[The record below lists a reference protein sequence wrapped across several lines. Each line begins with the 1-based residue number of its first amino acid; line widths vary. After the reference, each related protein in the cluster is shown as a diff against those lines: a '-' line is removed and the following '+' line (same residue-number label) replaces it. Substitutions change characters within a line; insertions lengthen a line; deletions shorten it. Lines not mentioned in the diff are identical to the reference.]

1 MAIYGIT
8 ERGTDTYGFSLPP
21 TYVAPGFAAH
31 PVNYGTI
38 RVTWNAPSAQVYG
51 YRLLTNRYGYPVNE
65 NDGNIVLASTTFPGG
80 TYNDNQVIPGSY
92 HYYGLYVLNAAVS
105 GTWVRAGVAA
115 CLAPFNF
122 ASDKWMLSKL
132 PEHFT
137 QLPNGGE
144 LTGDSS
150 GNSYLAQF
158 LGILGW
164 GFDYVQTQYAM
175 LAQHLNDPYEIPLND
190 LLNMASEVG
199 LVYSPSTPAR
209 TIRKGVANQAHVSR
223 QRGTFLGLA
232 NEIVIRTG
240 WGADVQ
246 LGRNMLL
253 ATDESAF
260 LSPVFDAWTS
270 QRYYVI
276 GECVWT
282 GTVSASRV
290 WTGSGYWYQ
299 ALLNS
304 QNVQPPGD
312 GTSNS
317 YWECLSYLPNFL
329 QTLTSSRTSLPVNW
343 EALDLAS
350 GNGYTPSGTLS
361 QVLGVPNILSTG
373 NAWNALALDNL
384 AGSTQTF
391 LVRSVSRA
399 TSDLNLIPD
408 GGFEAG
414 FTAIATGV
422 RPDPTWIPASWPK
435 LYRFVPPHAG
445 VSLPDY
451 FGQKGQQPGMYL
463 IPAFWTG
470 VNCWIVRTGTSP
482 NTGSWCGEIIPQ
494 NTSSGTVT
502 AGSPWFSV
510 TAGDAVTI
518 TSEQRYAPTASSFSS
533 TSQIDW
539 FDSHG
544 SPVAGIPS
552 STPVVT
558 ALTSSYAAVSCSG
571 TAPAGAFYGCLSVA
585 IPSTQ
590 KALIDDVTA
599 AVTASLSSTNAPD
612 QADVIANAIPVP
624 WADSSKLWDPAKRYA
639 TGSLV
644 QYRGLPF
651 KALRASTGVIPPLN
665 DVASTEWTPLSEH
678 ARIRL
683 AVSAYVSG
691 ATAIPA
697 TPFVEWYD
705 QHGNFI
711 SRVFGQT
718 AAADGTVA
726 KPASLYYD
734 SFIEQ
739 SRLTSTGGS
748 GSVTLS
754 NWEAS
759 FWANQTMA
767 GAPAYTT
774 LHTVVNPAVPQ
785 IWAGT
790 QPAPSIGNSGW
801 SAKWVATFT
810 PEVSGTYLFQMY
822 ALSTGSPVV
831 SVGSRLIVNGEILLN
846 NWTASFDGSA
856 FVELAAGTL
865 TTVEVDYKVPG
876 QPPGAWTANLT
887 PGTWTPPSANANWTS
902 AFFPVIGSY
911 NYKASA
917 SMNAGS
923 GSFFTHAGVTAQV
936 IWFDAAGVIISTS
949 QATKTGSS
957 GTLTASFNGVA
968 PAEAVNAQFYVSVQG
983 YVSTFTMSFAQQLST
998 LATTELLL
1006 PATNTFVASG
1016 PQYSNFLA
1024 GRYEDTSQENWGA
1037 NVGAFNVLAGHAW
1050 PVTLNTRSYSLMS
1063 GPANTMLGVTL
1074 RTLPSGALAQGL
1086 IFRFSSDTS
1095 YWRCD
1100 QAGIRR
1106 VSGSTWTTGATHS
1119 AAFTAG
1125 DRMTLELNGNVITCF
1140 RNGVQV
1146 STVTSSYNAT
1156 MASHGILSN
1165 DVLES

>member
-1 MAIYGIT
+1 MAIYGVT
-8 ERGTDTYGFSLPP
+8 ARGTDTYGFSFPP
-21 TYVAPGFAAH
+21 TYVAPGFTANS
-31 PVNYGTI
+31 VNYGTI
-38 RVTWNAPSAQVYG
+38 RVMWNAPTAPVYG
-51 YRLLTNRYGYPVNE
+51 YRLIANRYGYPVNE
-65 NDGNIVLASTTFPGG
+65 NDGSIILESTTFPGG
-80 TYNDNQVIPGSY
+80 TFNDTQVIPGSY

-105 GTWVRAGVAA
+105 GTWIRAGVAA

-122 ASDKWMLSKL
+122 ASDKWMLNKL
-132 PEHFT
+132 PGHFT

-150 GNSYLAQF
+150 GNSYLEQF

-164 GFDYVQTQYAM
+164 GFDYIQTQYAM
-175 LAQHLNDPYEIPLND
+175 LAQHLNDPYEIPFND
-190 LLNMASEVG
+190 LLNMAAEVG

-246 LGRNMLL
+246 LGPNMML

-270 QRYYVI
+270 QRYYLT
-276 GECVWT
+276 GECVWV
-282 GTVSASRV
+282 GTPSTSRV
-290 WTGSGYWYQ
+290 WSGNGHWYQ
-299 ALLNS
+299 ATAPS
-304 QNVQPPGD
+304 QNVQPPNG
-312 GTSNS
+312 S
-317 YWECLSYLPNFL
+317 YWSLLAYTPDFL
-329 QTLTSSRTSLPVNW
+329 QTLTSSRTSLPVSW

-350 GNGYTPSGTLS
+350 SNGYVPPGTLT
-361 QVLGVPNILSTG
+361 QVLGVPNIPANG

-384 AGSTQTF
+384 AGSPQTF
-391 LVRSVSRA
+391 LLRSVSRA

-414 FTAIATGV
+414 FTAIKTGV

-435 LYRFVPPHAG
+435 LYRFVPPNSG

-451 FGQKGQQPGMYL
+451 FGQKGQQSGMYL

-470 VNCWIVRTGTSP
+470 VNCWIVRTAVSP

-510 TAGDAVTI
+510 TAGDAVTV

-533 TSQIDW
+533 TSQINW

-544 SPVAGIPS
+544 ALVS
-552 STPVVT
+552 SATPVVT

-571 TAPAGAFYGCLSVA
+571 TAPAGALYGCLSVA

-590 KALIDDVTA
+590 KALIDDVAA
-599 AVTASLSSTNAPD
+599 AVTASLSSTHAPD
-612 QADVIANAIPVP
+612 QADVVANAIPVP
-624 WADSSKLWDPAKRYA
+624 WTDSSKLWDPAKRYA

-651 KALRASTGVIPPLN
+651 KALRASTGVTPPLN

-678 ARIRL
+678 ARVRL

-711 SRVFGQT
+711 DRVFAQT
-718 AAADGTVA
+718 AAANGTVA
-726 KPASLYYD
+726 KPANLYYD

-739 SRLTSTGGS
+739 SRLSTTGS
-748 GSVTLS
+748 NGTVVLPPWT
-754 NWEAS
+754 AS
-759 FWANQTMA
+759 FWQNFNMS
-767 GAPAYTT
+767 GAPAIVRTDAA
-774 LHTVVNPAVPQ
+774 VNFTWP
-785 IWAGT
+785 GT
-790 QPAPSIGNSGW
+790 QPSPSIGNSGW
-801 SAKWVATFT
+801 SAKWETSFT
-810 PEVSGTYLFQMY
+810 PPVSGVYTFAISAQ
-822 ALSTGSPVV
+822 SGF
-831 SVGSRLIVNGEILLN
+831 RLIVNGVTELN
-846 NWTASFDGSA
+846 NWASVTSSSQSA
-856 FVELAAGTL
+856 TVTLPAGTPA
-865 TTVEVDYKVPG
+865 TVEVDYNVPG
-876 QPPGAWTANLT
+876 EPPGAWTSNLI
-887 PGTWTPPSANANWTS
+887 PATWNPPNSHSSWTS
-902 AFFPVIGSY
+902 PLFPVIGSFF
-911 NYKASA
+911 YKLSA
-917 SMNAGS
+917 SLLLVPAS
-923 GSFFTHAGVTAQV
+923 GAYLTAQV
-936 IWFDAAGVIISTS
+936 IWFDAAGVIISTDQTTS
-949 QATKTGSS
+949 PHPYSGSFTP
-957 GTLTASFNGVA
+957 TLVTVLVGGDTVAA
-968 PAEAVNAQFYVSVQG
+968 PAEAVNAQVFFQVVGSNTDFSAAFIQRLSASFTAGITLTSPVS
-983 YVSTFTMSFAQQLST
+983 FI
-998 LATTELLL
+998 
-1006 PATNTFVASG
+1006 ASG
-1016 PQYSNFLA
+1016 TQYSGGLA
-1024 GRYEDTSQENWGA
+1024 NRLEDTSQESWISGA
-1037 NVGAFNVLAGHAW
+1037 VGTFNVLAGRAW
-1050 PVTLNTRSYSLMS
+1050 PVGTDVRSYALMT

-1074 RTLPSGALAQGL
+1074 DTLPSGTLAQGL
-1086 IFRFSSDTS
+1086 IFRFGSDTS

-1100 QAGIRR
+1100 QTGIRR

-1140 RNGVQV
+1140 RNGTQV
-1146 STVTSSYNAT
+1146 STVTSTYNNSAT
-1156 MASHGILSN
+1156 LHGILSN